1 MRRDELL
8 QGDLLSKLLLV
19 GSAVAILV
27 AVVMVVIATLARAAT
42 LQ

>member
-19 GSAVAILV
+19 GSVVAILV
-27 AVVMVVIATLARAAT
+27 AVVMVVVATLARAAT

>member
-19 GSAVAILV
+19 GSVVAILV
-27 AVVMVVIATLARAAT
+27 AVVMVVATLARAAT